1 MTLAAEISDTKTLSR
16 HTARLQ
22 NKKNK
27 TPEFERLSTMKTRF
41 LTTCLA
47 LSALLVTSTSV
58 FADHQGAGGGR
69 EIIIMS
75 RNLYVGFDEAVAV
88 VGVVSGI
95 PAQIIQSVTTAY
107 AQVLA
112 NQFPKRAEA
121 LADEIAQ
128 TQPLLI
134 GVQEAALFRTGP
146 FDSFSPSPTPAVQ
159 VEFDYLALLL
169 QALAARGLDYEAVV
183 INEVLDAE
191 FPGVTPAGLRDV
203 RITDRDVILARAG
216 LAAAELKLSNPQSGT
231 FVNNLTIP
239 IGSTGLF
246 FRSRRGWESVDA
258 KVRGKTFRFISTHLE
273 PESVNPAINTLQA
286 AQAAE
291 ILAGPANTALAVIF
305 VGDLNSRADGTGT
318 PTYAN
323 VLAAGFTDVFTATN
337 PAAIGD
343 TCCHAAV
350 LTDSDPTLD
359 QGIDYVLIRGDLQPL
374 VAEILGEEPADFAAY
389 GIWPSDHAG
398 VAASVDLHSRP

>member
-1 MTLAAEISDTKTLSR
+1 
-16 HTARLQ
+16 
-22 NKKNK
+22 
-27 TPEFERLSTMKTRF
+27 MKTRF
-41 LTTCLA
+41 LSTCLA
-47 LSALLVTSTSV
+47 LSALLVTSSSV

-75 RNLYVGFDEAVAV
+75 RNLYVGFDEAAAV

-95 PAQIIQSVTTAY
+95 PA
-107 AQVLA
+107 L
-112 NQFPKRAEA
+112 P
-121 LADEIAQ
+121 
-128 TQPLLI
+128 
-134 GVQEAALFRTGP
+134 
-146 FDSFSPSPTPAVQ
+146 
-159 VEFDYLALLL
+159 
-169 QALAARGLDYEAVV
+169 
-183 INEVLDAE
+183 
-191 FPGVTPAGLRDV
+191 
-203 RITDRDVILARAG
+203 
-216 LAAAELKLSNPQSGT
+216 
-231 FVNNLTIP
+231 
-239 IGSTGLF
+239 
-246 FRSRRGWESVDA
+246 
-258 KVRGKTFRFISTHLE
+258 
-273 PESVNPAINTLQA
+273 
-286 AQAAE
+286 
-291 ILAGPANTALAVIF
+291 VIF

-337 PAAIGD
+337 PAAMGD